1 MILSAKMSASGT
13 VHGHGAGHFRDL
25 LIAAFHAGIDAGR
38 PEPVTRDAVARV
50 LQQAGAG
57 APAPTAIIAIGKA
70 ACAMADAARQ
80 AGCLAPGI
88 IVTNDENYQEIEGF
102 DVHVSAHPVPDIRG
116 LRASDAV
123 EQLADSL
130 TADDHLLLLISG
142 GGSALLPAPAPG
154 ISLADKMALNEAL
167 LASGLDIHDMNVIR
181 RLFSRLKGGRL
192 AAVAMPARI
201 SQFLLSD
208 VPGDRLES
216 IASGVAAPE
225 PTSLDAAIGLVHAH
239 GLDRLAFVPAHL
251 DALRSGKVQAPLG
264 ADNPVFD
271 NVQTEILAS
280 NTICRLASRRLL
292 EKAGD
297 IEIIDAPDLDGDAS
311 IMGERLA
318 ACVKSVSKPGH
329 YGIIVGGETTVTL
342 TASSGVGGRA
352 QEVALTTAIA
362 LAAERAA
369 APSEWAVL
377 VGGTDGRDGPCD
389 AAGALLT
396 SDDAL
401 DIAKAKAALAAHD
414 CYPFLQASGQL
425 VMTGGTGTNLG
436 DLAIIRFTR

>member
-1 MILSAKMSASGT
+1 MTSTNGSGRA
-13 VHGHGAGHFRDL
+13 HGAGHFRDL
-25 LIAAFHAGIDAGR
+25 ALAAFHAGIDAGR
-38 PEPVTRDAVARV
+38 PEPVTRNAVERIMQSADAD
-50 LQQAGAG
+50 
-57 APAPTAIIAIGKA
+57 APTPTAIIAVGKA

-80 AGCLAPGI
+80 AGCYASGI
-88 IVTNDENYQEIEGF
+88 IVTNDENYLEIDGF
-102 DVHVSAHPVPDIRG
+102 DVYASAHPVPDIRG

-123 EQLADSL
+123 EKLVVSL
-130 TADDHLLLLISG
+130 TEDDHLLLLISG

-192 AAVAMPARI
+192 AALAMPARI

-225 PTSLDAAIGLVHAH
+225 PTSLDAAINVVRAH
-239 GLDRLAFVPAHL
+239 GLDQLDFVRPHL
-251 DALRSGKVQAPLG
+251 DALVNGTVRAPL
-264 ADNPVFD
+264 APDDPVFD
-271 NVQTEILAS
+271 KVQTDILAS
-280 NTICRLASRRLL
+280 NAMCRLASRALI
-292 EKAGD
+292 EAAGD

-311 IMGERLA
+311 DMGERLA
-318 ACVKSVSKPGH
+318 ACVKSVTKPGH
-329 YGIIVGGETTVTL
+329 YGIIVGGETTVKL
-342 TASSGVGGRA
+342 DASSGIGGRA

-362 LAAERAA
+362 FAEAGK
-369 APSEWAVL
+369 APTDWAVL

-389 AAGALLT
+389 AAGAILT

-401 DIAKAKAALAAHD
+401 DIAKAKAALHAHD
-414 CYPFLQASGQL
+414 CYPYLQQTGQL
-425 VMTGGTGTNLG
+425 IMTGGTGTNLG
-436 DLAIIRFTR
+436 DLAIILFTR